1 MIDKPE
7 HNETNTDYKLPE
19 PAAAPKK
26 PKGTGFAL
34 FIAFLALFFT
44 AAGIAAGYKHW
55 QRMNVKAKDNAAHIS
70 QLADVVSTKA
80 DTAALDN
87 LRKDM
92 GDTVAALTEK
102 TGQDLQKVTQM
113 HNQTQQFAETVTA
126 QVEQVTRL
134 QARLQQ
140 SATPTTAKEWQ
151 VEEVAFLLRLANQ
164 ELHLTGSKEVALR
177 ALKEADNL
185 LGKSGSVTYLP
196 VRQQIIRD
204 IATLEAFAAP
214 DVTGISQKITALMLS
229 LSASPSMELPKT
241 ANNPATTDEPA
252 KAESSGDT
260 SIWEQYKQ
268 KALDTLNQ
276 AVVVHQLDQPIV
288 MELDTEARQSVYQLL
303 QLRLEN
309 LRLMAL
315 QRQNS
320 NYHQQLGL
328 IGETLKTYYP
338 ESKAAPLLAQLQAL
352 ANIELEPTIPD
363 ISASLTQL
371 EKARQTNLAG
381 EQKP

>member
-19 PAAAPKK
+19 PATAPKK

-55 QRMNVKAKDNAAHIS
+55 QRMNIKAKDNAAHIS
-70 QLADVVSTKA
+70 QLAEVVSTKA
-80 DTAALDN
+80 DTAALDS

-328 IGETLKTYYP
+328 ISETLQTYYP
-338 ESKAAPLLAQLQAL
+338 ESKAAPLLAQLQEL
-352 ANIELEPTIPD
+352 ANIDLEPTIPD

-371 EKARQTNLAG
+371 EKARQTDLAG